1 MTVIS
6 NLLARIDWTS
16 APVFSPG
23 ADRLYFGACYA
34 VAVAFWLEWLHL
46 ARKSMVRQAFG
57 GAVTTPV
64 LAGLCGVLAPWAV
77 VTVMSEAR
85 GGTVTTSE
93 LVYPAGAPIA
103 IWCALNCS
111 FRFRLKRAV
120 GK

>member
-16 APVFSPG
+16 APVFSPST
-23 ADRLYFGACYA
+23 DRLYFGACYA